1 MKRNNIKRNKLKI
14 KQLVE
19 FAYKAGFENA
29 IEHVCCNGPAGVMLT
44 LPEHLACYM
53 KQVKRGYPNQTDE
66 ADATRYA
73 VRLTYEA

>member
-1 MKRNNIKRNKLKI
+1 MKRNRIKRNKLKI

-19 FAYKAGFENA
+19 FAYKAGFEHA
-29 IEHVCCNGPAGVMLT
+29 IDDVCCNGLDGVMRHV
-44 LPEHLACYM
+44 PEHLACYL

>member
-1 MKRNNIKRNKLKI
+1 MKRNRIKRNKLKI

-19 FAYKAGFENA
+19 FAYKAGFEHA
-29 IEHVCCNGPAGVMLT
+29 IDDVCCNGLAQVMLHV
-44 LPEHLACYM
+44 PEHLACYL